1 MPHKCTNCEAVYT
14 DGDKQILSG
23 CTSCGGQKFEF
34 VNKKSASTG
43 KNVENTT
50 DETEETT
57 ETNTGTDEDDIIV
70 ADEERPVT
78 NVQEKAR
85 SEFVS
90 SEELEKYKKKYKK
103 HNEPKLQGNSG
114 PSQEDTTESLEKDM
128 DELRNVLN
136 EQFEGIKILE
146 PGKYELNLMELYDR
160 EEHIIS
166 LQEDGRYI
174 IQFPEDV
181 ASN

>member
-1 MPHKCTNCEAVYT
+1 MPHKCTNCDAVYT

-34 VNKKSASTG
+34 VNNKSASNQ
-43 KNVENTT
+43 KNV
-50 DETEETT
+50 DETTN
-57 ETNTGTDEDDIIV
+57 TNTGADEDDIIV
-70 ADEERPVT
+70 ADEGEHVN

-85 SEFVS
+85 SEVVS
-90 SEELEKYKKKYKK
+90 SEELKKYKDKYKK
-103 HNEPKLQGNSG
+103 HNEPELQSNSESTRDG
-114 PSQEDTTESLEKDM
+114 TTDASEKDM
-128 DELRNVLN
+128 DELRDVLN

-166 LQEDGRYI
+166 LQEDGKYI
-174 IQFPEDV
+174 IQFSEDV